1 MDTCR
6 LTNIELVTDDAL
18 AIMLTEWAKSLIAND
33 RIDIRVIGPSGV
45 MLRFY
50 RDGKLRSFPQYM
62 MDAIPFGLGFNE
74 MSGMARVVLESRKVI
89 HLDIVDV
96 VDAVEK
102 PKKKKAKKAV

>member
-33 RIDIRVIGPSGV
+33 RIEIRVISPSGV

-74 MSGMARVVLESRKVI
+74 MSGMTRVVLTSSEVI
-89 HLDIVDV
+89 HLDV

>member
-6 LTNIELVTDDAL
+6 ITNIELVTDDAL

-89 HLDIVDV
+89 HLDVVDV
-96 VDAVEK
+96 VEK
-102 PKKKKAKKAV
+102 PKKKKANKAV

>member
-62 MDAIPFGLGFNE
+62 MDSIPFGLGFNE
-74 MSGMARVVLESRKVI
+74 MSGMARVVLPERPII
-89 HLDIVDV
+89 HLDVVDV
-96 VDAVEK
+96 VEK

>member
-33 RIDIRVIGPSGV
+33 HIDIRVIGPSGA

-74 MSGMARVVLESRKVI
+74 MSGMVKVVLPERPII

-96 VDAVEK
+96 VDK
-102 PKKKKAKKAV
+102 PKKKKVKKTV

>member
-1 MDTCR
+1 MDTRR
-6 LTNIELVTDDAL
+6 LINIELVKDDAL
-18 AIMLTEWAKSLIAND
+18 AIMLTEWAKALLPTD
-33 RIDIRVIGPSGV
+33 HIDIRVIGPSGA

-50 RDGKLRSFPQYM
+50 RDDKVRSFPQYM

-96 VDAVEK
+96 VDVVEK